1 MPFGNMDSD
10 KIEAR
15 KGLLETFLKVG
26 GKPFCSAL
34 VLFVGLLLH
43 FWWLL
48 SVSTFSATVRH
59 PWNSQQW
66 GDAGISRSQYR
77 CQDRLCQETFHCVT
91 HRQGDYFILTRV
103 SDTWV
108 FVLSLLI
115 WRNDLLWFQ
124 LVMPRGSCCWDLAL
138 DKYTWINGI
147 DTAHTCCYSCRL
159 WWTPSS
165 TPWRRRFL
173 AQSLRAPQRIMRLRW
188 MEAK

>member
-48 SVSTFSATVRH
+48 SVSTFSATVQH

-108 FVLSLLI
+108 FVLSLLRRSADMKK
-115 WRNDLLWFQ
+115 WPALVSACDASWQLLLGFGARLIQ
-124 LVMPRGSCCWDLAL
+124 LICV
-138 DKYTWINGI
+138 
-147 DTAHTCCYSCRL
+147 YSCRL